1 MTLNVTF
8 DLPPALARRAAR
20 KGFLKPAGI
29 GRLIERE
36 VALDKA
42 VPEFRRMVAAMR
54 ASADAPLTMDEI
66 QAEVNACRAERRAR
80 ASRR

>member
-1 MTLNVTF
+1 MTVNLTI
-8 DLPPALARRAAR
+8 DLPSVLARRAAR
-20 KGFLKPAGI
+20 KGFLKPEGI

-42 VPEFRRMVAAMR
+42 IPEFRRMVTAMR
-54 ASADAPLTMDEI
+54 SRAVAPMTMAEI
-66 QAEVNACRAERRAR
+66 QAEVDASRAERRAR